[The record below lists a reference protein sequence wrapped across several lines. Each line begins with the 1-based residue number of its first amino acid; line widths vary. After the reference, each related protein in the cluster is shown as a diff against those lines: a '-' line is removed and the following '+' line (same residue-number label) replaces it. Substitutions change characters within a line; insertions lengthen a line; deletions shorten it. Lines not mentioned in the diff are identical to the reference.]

1 MIGLTYKPSLQKK
14 LKMNHKIKKE
24 NKNTVHYVLFSSSFI
39 FLLAIILGVFF
50 DTFLNKEIFSD
61 GIYQNIG
68 FILLVI
74 GSIIIYW
81 AQKASLNFKIKI
93 QKNIKKSYF
102 EFGPYGY
109 TRHPTHFGLFVM
121 TLGFGLLI
129 NSLFSII
136 FTILAHFFTKIFN
149 VKKEEEILISKY
161 GETYSEYKKKVKNW
175 I

>member
-1 MIGLTYKPSLQKK
+1 MNEIKQKAI
-14 LKMNHKIKKE
+14 NQ

-50 DTFLNKEIFSD
+50 DTFLNKKIFSD
-61 GIYQNIG
+61 GVYQNIG
-68 FILLVI
+68 FILLVM
-74 GSIIIYW
+74 GSIVIYW
-81 AQKASLNFKIKI
+81 AQKASLDFKIKI
-93 QKNIKKSYF
+93 QKNMKKSYF

-109 TRHPTHFGLFVM
+109 TRHPTHFGLFIM

-136 FTILAHFFTKIFN
+136 FTILAHLFTKIFN
-149 VKKEEEILISKY
+149 VKKEEQILISKY
-161 GETYSEYKKKVKNW
+161 GESYSEYKKKVKNW